1 MGKEDLKDSRAEGL
15 CLHQNLFPRNYC
27 THVAFP
33 VQEAAHRGLPSLQ
46 MKAPTPRS
54 SPSLPSLPALASCC
68 YSSASNKLFP
78 LIPGLSWMSLLVF
91 GLALQSLLPL
101 WSQGTWGSCK
111 PTALHKQS

>member
-15 CLHQNLFPRNYC
+15 CLHQNLFPWNYC

-78 LIPGLSWMSLLVF
+78 PAKKKTKTKQKTPGLKSASEKNNP
-91 GLALQSLLPL
+91 GQHPES
-101 WSQGTWGSCK
+101 
-111 PTALHKQS
+111 